1 MKLFRVKAYNSLWF
15 GGLRHMSGGEEHYL
29 SSLRLPSIMAFFP
42 FVKKDKKGACYG
54 VALCDDSGNI
64 YLPSPADI
72 VGERKKGGNWRVL
85 KFYNDLDL
93 KGKAFQLP
101 LIKGTLKAFESAEG
115 YFITEEGF
123 KEWKEGSIS
132 DKHIKNWSEF
142 AETELK
148 VGLQINKDTKT
159 AEESMLYFQ
168 ERIRL
173 KRGIYISFIAEKL
186 VLNEGFIGGE
196 RNPAKIEK
204 VKNIKLPS
212 CLDNGCNVKKGS
224 YYRLY
229 LLTHTY
235 IENNN
240 TEEKPNHT
248 DIELKLKPVHGGD
261 EASFKVVWIYS
272 KGSELISGYDK
283 PAVEM
288 LRPGTVILLEAMED
302 ARLQDIVQICNIP
315 NANGIPKDNF
325 LKSGWNTGI
334 LAKGG
339 VE

>member
-1 MKLFRVKAYNSLWF
+1 MKLFKVKAYNSLWF

-29 SSLRLPSIMAFFP
+29 SSLRLPSIMVFFP

-85 KFYNDLDL
+85 RFYKHLN
-93 KGKAFQLP
+93 LP

-132 DKHIKNWSEF
+132 DKHMRTWSSF

-148 VGLQINKDTKT
+148 VGLQINKDAKT

-173 KRGIYISFIAEKL
+173 KRGIYISFMAEKPAL
-186 VLNEGFIGGE
+186 TEGFIGGE
-196 RNPAKIEK
+196 RNPAEVEE
-204 VKNIKLPS
+204 VKNTKLLS
-212 CLDNGCNVKKGS
+212 CLDDDCNVKKGS

-235 IENNN
+235 IENLN

-248 DIELKLKPVHGGD
+248 DIELKLKSVHGGG

-272 KGSELISGYDK
+272 KGSEFISGYDK

-302 ARLQDIVQICNIP
+302 AKLGDVVQIDSIP
-315 NANGIPKDNF
+315 NAKKIPKDNF
-325 LKSGWNTGI
+325 LESSWNTGI

>member
-1 MKLFRVKAYNSLWF
+1 MRLFKVKAYNSLWF
-15 GGLRHMSGGEEHYL
+15 GGLRHMSRGEEHYL
-29 SSLRLPSIMAFFP
+29 SSLKLPSIMVFFD

-93 KGKAFQLP
+93 KGKVFRLP
-101 LIKGTLKAFESAEG
+101 LIKGTLTAFESADG

-123 KEWKEGSIS
+123 EKWKEGNIS
-132 DKHIKNWSEF
+132 DSYMKNWSDF

-148 VGLQINKDTKT
+148 VGLQVNKDTKT

-173 KRGIYISFIAEKL
+173 KDRFYISFITNSCACKES
-186 VLNEGFIGGE
+186 FIGGE
-196 RNPAKIEK
+196 RNPAKVEE
-204 VKNIKLPS
+204 VENAELPFGS
-212 CLDNGCNVKKGS
+212 SLEINKGS

-229 LLTHTY
+229 LLTHSY
-235 IENNN
+235 IGGMN
-240 TEEKPNHT
+240 TEEKSNRT
-248 DIELKLKPVHGGD
+248 DIELKLKPVHGGC

-272 KGSELISGYDK
+272 KGSEFISGYDK

-288 LRPGTVILLEAMED
+288 LRPGTVILLEATED
-302 ARLQDIVQICNIP
+302 AKLGDVVQIDSIP
-315 NANGIPKDNF
+315 DANGIPKDNF
-325 LKSGWNTGI
+325 LESGWNTGI